1 MAEEEQQRVF
11 LITTREVGENE
22 RSVFLR
28 EAEIRSLIN
37 TLGLVVVCHQSYTI
51 KEENNV
57 TYLGRGQA
65 EAAAEYARA
74 FDADEVVMDVFLSPR
89 QEMKLEEIFEKP
101 ISDREAVIQAIFFR
115 NAHSREA
122 RLQIEKAQAQYL
134 KPRLIFREAN
144 LSQQR
149 GGVRGAKG
157 EGEKVLELQ
166 RRSIDN
172 RIKALEREIAE
183 VKKTRLTQRS
193 QRERTGIFTFALT
206 GYTNAGKSTI
216 LNKLTNS
223 QVLSEDK
230 LFATL
235 DTTTRS
241 LVLPNSQKV
250 LLSDTVGFI
259 QNLPSLLVEA
269 FSSTLEEALNADAVI
284 IVADASHPDTKTC
297 FDTTVETLSSLNA
310 LDRVKLLVINKV
322 DAIYDDISYQYLKG
336 QPYRIVETSMK
347 DETGIE
353 KLLAAMAEITD
364 GSYTD
369 VNLILPYGSPIL
381 NELSLRDEVKKI
393 SYGDNTVRV
402 TARIPS
408 TALPR
413 YENWIE

>member
-1 MAEEEQQRVF
+1 MSEERAM
-11 LITTREVGENE
+11 LITTRTVGENE

-28 EAEIRSLIN
+28 EAEIRSLVN
-37 TLGLVVVCHQSYTI
+37 TLGLSIVCHQSFTI

-65 EAAAEYARA
+65 ESAAEYSRA
-74 FDADEVVMDVFLSPR
+74 FDIDEVIIDVFLSPR
-89 QEMKLEEIFEKP
+89 QEMKLEEIFGLP
-101 ISDREAVIQAIFFR
+101 ISDREAVIQAIFFH

-144 LSQQR
+144 FSQQR

-157 EGEKVLELQ
+157 EGEKALELQ
-166 RRSIDN
+166 RRTIEM
-172 RIKALEREIAE
+172 RIKALEKEIAE
-183 VKKTRLTQRS
+183 VKKTRATQRV

-216 LNKLTNS
+216 LNRLTNAGI
-223 QVLSEDK
+223 LAEDK

-241 LVLPNSQKV
+241 LELPNSQKV

-269 FSSTLEEALNADAVI
+269 SSSTLEEALNADAVI
-284 IVADASHPDTKTC
+284 IVADASHPDAKTC
-297 FDTTVETLSSLNA
+297 FDTTRDTLEALDA
-310 LDRVKLLVINKV
+310 LDRVKLLVINKI
-322 DAIYDDISYQYLKG
+322 DAIYDDISYQYLKS

-347 DETGIE
+347 DEKGIE
-353 KLLAAMAEITD
+353 DLLAAMAEITD
-364 GSYTD
+364 EAYED
-369 VNLILPYGSPIL
+369 VTLLIPYGSPLL
-381 NELSLRDEVKKI
+381 NELSLKDAVKDVVYEEHTIK
-393 SYGDNTVRV
+393 VF
-402 TARIPS
+402 ARIPS
-408 TALPR
+408 TARSR
-413 YENWIE
+413 YENWIL